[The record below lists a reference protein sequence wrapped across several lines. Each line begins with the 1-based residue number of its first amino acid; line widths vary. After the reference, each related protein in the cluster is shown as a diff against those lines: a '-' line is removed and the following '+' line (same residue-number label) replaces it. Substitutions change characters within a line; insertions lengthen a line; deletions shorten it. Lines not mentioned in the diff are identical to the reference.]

1 MILTATLM
9 LVMAGQKREAHL
21 RARGPGRSRF
31 CLHLIKDVDPGDIGA
46 KQSFV
51 ASRGHDEFKWQALL
65 LVVAAFARHGRASS
79 RPSTFLLWWS
89 RTWTA
94 LTAKSP
100 RR

>member
-51 ASRGHDEFKWQALL
+51 ASRGHDEFRWQALL
-65 LVVAAFARHGRASS
+65 HGFRVTPFGRRPVYLQGANLRLLPDRCGDFQLPAAN
-79 RPSTFLLWWS
+79 
-89 RTWTA
+89 
-94 LTAKSP
+94 
-100 RR
+100 